1 MYDNIVSNLQLLK
14 IRQLEFRYGLFV
26 GMAGYAPSK
35 DYKIAAIV
43 PVGVILD
50 TYMEE

>member
-26 GMAGYAPSK
+26 GTGYAPSK